1 MATFHTPPIDLYAES
16 REGSREE
23 QHPVEEAQQMAWNAR
38 PAQNGDRDDP
48 AIDAGQDRLYQVL
61 GW

>member
-16 REGSREE
+16 TEGFREE
-23 QHPVEEAQQMAWNAR
+23 HRASEDKPDPWHTQ
-38 PAQNGDRDDP
+38 PAYNGDRDEP
-48 AIDAGQDRLYQVL
+48 AIDAGSDRLDQVL

>member
-16 REGSREE
+16 REGFGEE
-23 QHPVEEAQQMAWNAR
+23 HPVEEAQHRAWNAR
-38 PAQNGDRDDP
+38 PAENGDRDEAVIED
-48 AIDAGQDRLYQVL
+48 GRDRLERVL